1 MNEGEV
7 LNMKRLLYL
16 FSVLAIIVVLAA
28 CGSSN
33 SNESNTDDAA
43 TSNENNT
50 EEAENTND
58 GEKEVLVIGVDD
70 KFAPMGFRDEN
81 NELTGFDIDYAE
93 AAAEY
98 MGVEVKFQPIDWK
111 TKETELS
118 SDRIDLIWNGYT
130 ITDERKEK
138 VLFTEPYLENA
149 QVVAT
154 LADSDITSLA
164 DLEGKEVGL
173 QALSSAA
180 DALNANEIAEKIK
193 NVTEF
198 ADNVLAL
205 SDLKSGR
212 VDAVVIDEVVIDYYM
227 AQEDGTFTVL
237 EESLA
242 PEQYGV
248 GVKKG
253 NEELLNKLQA
263 ALDEMNEDG
272 TAAEIS
278 IKWFGEDKVLK

>member
-1 MNEGEV
+1 
-7 LNMKRLLYL
+7 MKKILGKMGILSLFLLL
-16 FSVLAIIVVLAA
+16 VIAG
-28 CGSSN
+28 CGGS
-33 SNESNTDDAA
+33 
-43 TSNENNT
+43 TSDVDET
-50 EEAENTND
+50 EEKESKND
-58 GEKEVLVIGVDD
+58 GDKETLVIGVDD
-70 KFAPMGFRDEN
+70 KFAPMGFRDED
-81 NELTGFDIDYAE
+81 NELTGFDIDYAK
-93 AAAEY
+93 AAAEH
-98 MGVEVKFQPIDWK
+98 MGMEVTFQPIDWK

-138 VLFTEPYLENA
+138 VLFTKPYLENA
-149 QVVAT
+149 QVVTT
-154 LADSDITSLA
+154 LIDSDIEKLE
-164 DLEGKEVGL
+164 DLDGKEIGL

-180 DALNANEIAEKIK
+180 DALNSNPISEKVK

-212 VDAVVIDEVVIDYYM
+212 VEAVVIDEVVIDYYM
-227 AQEDGTFTVL
+227 AQEEGVFKVL
-237 EESLA
+237 DESLA

-253 NEELLNKLQA
+253 NEELLNKLQD

-278 IKWFGEDKVLK
+278 IEWFGEDKVLK